1 MNILCIVHS
10 SLAYVDA
17 YEYGIRCL
25 KYNSKV
31 NFLIAVKEDEFST
44 GQELEKILE
53 QWDAKTEAERAEYI
67 TSIRRKYA
75 GKWEDGIIRKV
86 VERLLV

>member
-10 SLAYVDA
+10 SSANVDA

-25 KYNSKV
+25 KYNTEV
-31 NFLIAVKEDEFST
+31 NFPIAVKEDEFST

-53 QWDAKTEAERAEYI
+53 QLDAKTKAERAGYH
-67 TSIRRKYA
+67 KY
-75 GKWEDGIIRKV
+75 
-86 VERLLV
+86 